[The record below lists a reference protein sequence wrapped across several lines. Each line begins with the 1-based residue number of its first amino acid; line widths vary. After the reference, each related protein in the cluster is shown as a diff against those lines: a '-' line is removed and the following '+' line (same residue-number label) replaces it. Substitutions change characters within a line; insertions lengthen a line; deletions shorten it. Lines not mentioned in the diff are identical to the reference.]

1 MTQTYKPPI
10 RDIEFA
16 LFEVLGFEQHYQ
28 TLGYEDVNQE
38 LMTAIVTE
46 MAKFSEKQ
54 LSPLNAVGDQQGCVL
69 VNGSIKTPDGF
80 KQAFADYRDGGWFGL
95 AQPEELDGQGLP
107 HSLAIVLMELI
118 HTANH
123 AWTMYVMLINGA
135 IATLRANAS
144 PAIQHQFLPALIAG
158 QSAATMC
165 LTEAHCGSDLGLLRS
180 KAVPDSD
187 GSYLLSGSKIFIS
200 GGEQDFTD
208 NILHLVL
215 ARLPDAP
222 AGVKG
227 ISLFVVPKMQT
238 NADGSLGGSNN
249 VTCSAIEE
257 KMGIHGNPTCVINF
271 DNAKGYMIG
280 EANKGLQSM
289 FTFVNESRLGVAQQ
303 AQGAMELSYQN
314 AANYALERL
323 QMKAPSRRTPAQA
336 ADPIIAHP
344 DVRRMLLTQK
354 SLAEGGRLLNFYCA
368 QQVDLSH
375 STNSDS
381 RSAALTRLALL
392 TPIAKGFLSEVAI
405 EATNHGIQIFG
416 GHGYVRESGIEQI
429 ARDVRI
435 TSIYEG
441 TSGIQALDL
450 LGRKILADNGD
461 SLKAFCAEIN
471 TFCSQQDSDFSA
483 RYGEPLQNALQSW
496 QTLSTRISYEAQQDP
511 ELVGAVS
518 YDFLMLSGYTVL
530 AYCWA
535 MAASVAQKKL
545 ATDTDN
551 KAYYQSKIHLANFY
565 FAKLLPRTHSFESTI
580 NNGSTPL
587 TDLADEDFLAG

>member
-28 TLGYEDVNQE
+28 TLGYEHVNQE
-38 LMTAIVTE
+38 LMTAIVTG

-107 HSLAIVLMELI
+107 HSLAILLMELI

-123 AWTMYVMLINGA
+123 AWTMYAMLINGA

-144 PAIQHQFLPALIAG
+144 PTTQHQFLPALIAG

-222 AGVKG
+222 VGVKG

-238 NADGSLGGSNN
+238 NADGSLGGQQ
-249 VTCSAIEE
+249 C
-257 KMGIHGNPTCVINF
+257 
-271 DNAKGYMIG
+271 D
-280 EANKGLQSM
+280 LQC
-289 FTFVNESRLGVAQQ
+289 
-303 AQGAMELSYQN
+303 
-314 AANYALERL
+314 
-323 QMKAPSRRTPAQA
+323 
-336 ADPIIAHP
+336 H
-344 DVRRMLLTQK
+344 
-354 SLAEGGRLLNFYCA
+354 
-368 QQVDLSH
+368 
-375 STNSDS
+375 
-381 RSAALTRLALL
+381 
-392 TPIAKGFLSEVAI
+392 
-405 EATNHGIQIFG
+405 
-416 GHGYVRESGIEQI
+416 
-429 ARDVRI
+429 
-435 TSIYEG
+435 
-441 TSGIQALDL
+441 
-450 LGRKILADNGD
+450 
-461 SLKAFCAEIN
+461 
-471 TFCSQQDSDFSA
+471 
-483 RYGEPLQNALQSW
+483 
-496 QTLSTRISYEAQQDP
+496 
-511 ELVGAVS
+511 
-518 YDFLMLSGYTVL
+518 
-530 AYCWA
+530 
-535 MAASVAQKKL
+535 
-545 ATDTDN
+545 
-551 KAYYQSKIHLANFY
+551 
-565 FAKLLPRTHSFESTI
+565 
-580 NNGSTPL
+580 
-587 TDLADEDFLAG
+587 